1 MAFPGNSKITD
12 KDNGYKAMRARMK
25 DLAQGDWTITV
36 GVHDSAGNHGGTSQS
51 VADIALIHEFGAPA
65 ANIPARSFIGAW
77 FDLHGRELAQKSTKD
92 LQAFV
97 KGTMTKLQVLARAGS
112 RAVAGIQLRMAQNI
126 PPPLKPATIAR
137 KGSSVALID
146 TGQTRG
152 AVTWAEGKAK

>member
-36 GVHDSAGNHGGTSQS
+36 GVHDSAGTHKGSAQS

-65 ANIPARSFIGAW
+65 AGIPARSVLGAW
-77 FDLHGRELAQKSTKD
+77 FDLHGKELAEKSSKD
-92 LQAFV
+92 LKGFI
-97 KGTMTKLQVLARAGS
+97 KGTLTKVQVLARAGS
-112 RAVAGIQLRMAQNI
+112 RAVAGIQQRIAQNI
-126 PPPLKPATIAR
+126 PPPLKPATIKR

-146 TGQTRG
+146 SGQM
-152 AVTWAEGKAK
+152 